1 VAECLLERRPGKG
14 LYVRDTASP
23 ATSTVKVIVGNLAWE
38 PSVRVAR
45 GVQEVAKKYGIEVQI
60 SDAHGSQ
67 EENLQALLSL
77 PENGADGAVLM
88 ALHTSDFNEAVV
100 QIKATGFPLVVV
112 DDRLREIEVVSVAAD
127 NYQGGTLAGEH
138 LAAAG
143 HRRVAFVGDCA
154 ASTVHDRLDG
164 FRDALA
170 EAGIALPR
178 RYVVDITPKDRF
190 ADWDEIVGQA
200 VTALLQLESRP
211 TAVFCSCDAVARA
224 CYRVCAALRLKVP
237 EDVSLVGFDD
247 DPLAEWLT
255 PALTTVRQPFREMGR
270 TAMELL
276 LTQLTKRAARPENV
290 VLPVE
295 WVERG
300 STGVTHSS

>member
-1 VAECLLERRPGKG
+1 
-14 LYVRDTASP
+14 
-23 ATSTVKVIVGNLAWE
+23 
-38 PSVRVAR
+38 
-45 GVQEVAKKYGIEVQI
+45 
-60 SDAHGSQ
+60 
-67 EENLQALLSL
+67 
-77 PENGADGAVLM
+77 
-88 ALHTSDFNEAVV
+88 
-100 QIKATGFPLVVV
+100 
-112 DDRLREIEVVSVAAD
+112 
-127 NYQGGTLAGEH
+127 
-138 LAAAG
+138 
-143 HRRVAFVGDCA
+143 
-154 ASTVHDRLDG
+154 
-164 FRDALA
+164 
-170 EAGIALPR
+170 
-178 RYVVDITPKDRF
+178 
-190 ADWDEIVGQA
+190 
-200 VTALLQLESRP
+200 
-211 TAVFCSCDAVARA
+211 VFCSCDAVARA